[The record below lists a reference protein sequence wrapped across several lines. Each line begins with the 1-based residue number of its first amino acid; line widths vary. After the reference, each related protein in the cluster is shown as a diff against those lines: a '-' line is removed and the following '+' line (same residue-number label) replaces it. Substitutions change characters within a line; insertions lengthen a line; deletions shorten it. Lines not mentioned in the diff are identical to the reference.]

1 MISLSISV
9 GEKGSTWT
17 ELDCPVAAL
26 VPALVRVAQSGSS
39 QVVSAMGGRR
49 QKKQKMPLQDIKDKR
64 TYLSA

>member
-9 GEKGSTWT
+9 GEKGSTG
-17 ELDCPVAAL
+17 LSCNILVA

-39 QVVSAMGGRR
+39 EVEPTVGGRG
-49 QKKQKMPLQDIKDKR
+49 QNKQKMSLWDIKDRR